1 MPMTRVALKQGKSAD
16 YKRALLD
23 NIYLAMRE
31 TFKCPEDDQFMV
43 ITEHDDST
51 FCYNPSYLGVARTDD
66 LVMVQ
71 ITCNFGRTVE
81 MKKALYQRMAELL
94 EQTIGLRRDD
104 LLISVVEVA
113 KENWSLGNGE
123 AQYA

>member
-51 FCYNPSYLGVARTDD
+51 FCYNPTYLGVARSDE

-81 MKKALYQRMAELL
+81 MKKALYQRVAELL
-94 EQTIGLRRDD
+94 AQSIGLRRED